1 MSDKVYTVKAEWDP
15 EARVW
20 VATSDDVPGLVAE
33 AETMDALVQGVKRLA
48 PELFELNLG
57 LRGPAEV
64 LLVVVSKREEHIR
77 LPAA

>member
-1 MSDKVYTVKAEWDP
+1 
-15 EARVW
+15 
-20 VATSDDVPGLVAE
+20 
-33 AETMDALVQGVKRLA
+33 VKRLA